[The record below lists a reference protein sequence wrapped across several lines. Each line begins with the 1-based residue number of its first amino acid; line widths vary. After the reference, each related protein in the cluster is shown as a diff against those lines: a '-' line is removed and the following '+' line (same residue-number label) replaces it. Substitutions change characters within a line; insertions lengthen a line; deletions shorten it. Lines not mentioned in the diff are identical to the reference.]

1 MKIGIVTFHTAN
13 NYGAVLQCY
22 ALSESIKDLGHEVEL
37 IDLPLHEKPKNLRPL
52 LRNKVLSM
60 AFSSFRNV
68 FLPKA
73 VESSVE
79 KDIYFFGSDQVWNPQ
94 ITKKHCLSF
103 FGSWVKDNKPKVAY
117 AASFGLS
124 TWDFPELTLDV
135 KKELSTFKALGI
147 RESTGVSICKDVFG
161 IETTQVLDPTLL
173 RTDYSSVFKKRKA
186 SENLVCYIFGKDE
199 QKMDQLRNIAKK
211 CELQAV
217 LLNDARFRR
226 DIKSVLF
233 PSVAKWLSYIESS
246 QFVITD
252 SFHCMVF
259 AIIFKKNFIAIPAI
273 QARAGRMVSLLES
286 LGLESRFFNTLEEA
300 QNSDVI
306 LQDIDYS
313 VVDTKLNDL
322 RASSLK
328 FLESSLDNI
337 E

>member
-1 MKIGIVTFHTAN
+1 MKTGIITFHTAN

-60 AFSSFRNV
+60 AFSSFRDT
-68 FLPKA
+68 FLPK
-73 VESSVE
+73 VVKPSVE
-79 KDIYFFGSDQVWNPQ
+79 KDVYVFGSDQVWNPQ

-103 FGSWVKDNKPKVAY
+103 FGSWVKNNKPKIAY
-117 AASFGLS
+117 AASFGLA
-124 TWDFPELTLDV
+124 TWDFPKLTLEV
-135 KKELSTFKALGI
+135 KKELSTFNALGI
-147 RESTGVSICKDVFG
+147 RESTGVSICKDQFDLD
-161 IETTQVLDPTLL
+161 TTQVLDPTLL
-173 RTDYSSVFKKRKA
+173 RTDYSSVFKERKT
-186 SENLVCYIFGKDE
+186 SKSLVCYIFGKDE
-199 QKMDQLRNIAKK
+199 QKMDQLRNIANRL
-211 CELQAV
+211 ELQAV

-313 VVDTKLNDL
+313 VVDKKLEDL
-322 RASSLK
+322 RANSLE
-328 FLESSLDNI
+328 FLKDSLDNVK
-337 E
+337 